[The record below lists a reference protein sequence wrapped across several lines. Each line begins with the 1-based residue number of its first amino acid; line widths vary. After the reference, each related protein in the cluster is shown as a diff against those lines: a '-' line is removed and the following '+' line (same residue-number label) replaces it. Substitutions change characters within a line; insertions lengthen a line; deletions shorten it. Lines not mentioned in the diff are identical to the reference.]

1 MDWRIRLGLGLTGV
15 WLALGFV
22 YIAGVVGFEEF
33 GTLPAADI
41 GSFFEGAFAP
51 LAFLWLVIGYF
62 LQQQELEQNTR
73 ALKSQAEEIQRTAE
87 QAIIQSEKMAANEM
101 HARQDAF
108 LSISDSVNHQLG
120 LIAGFL
126 YLSSHTA
133 AEGGRVTSDE
143 IGAMFTAL
151 SRSDHEVFSRQLMS
165 AHVEAA
171 AEDRYDLFYGT
182 EIRARHSN
190 HFVWVFERLLKR
202 GEEVDIDGLLRD
214 ALVANT
220 HGLIYGLAKRHQA
233 EAPPE
238 LANVEVTGRHLQL

>member
-1 MDWRIRLGLGLTGV
+1 MDWRIRLGLGLTGL
-15 WLALGFV
+15 WLALGLLYV
-22 YIAGVVGFEEF
+22 AGIVGFEQF
-33 GTLPAADI
+33 SRLHAADI

-73 ALKSQAEEIQRTAE
+73 ALTAQAKEIQRTAE
-87 QAIIQSEKMAANEM
+87 QAIIQSEKMAASEM
-101 HARQDAF
+101 HARQNAF
-108 LSISDSVNHQLG
+108 LKISDSVNHQLG

-143 IGAMFTAL
+143 VARMFTAL
-151 SRSDHEVFSRQLMS
+151 SRSDHEVFSRQLMA
-165 AHVEAA
+165 AHIEAD
-171 AEDRYDLFYGT
+171 EDDRFTLFYGT
-182 EIRARHSN
+182 EVRARHTN
-190 HFVWVFERLLKR
+190 HFIWVFERLLNR
-202 GEEVDIDGLLRD
+202 GEEVDPDGLLRD

-233 EAPPE
+233 AAPPE
-238 LANVEVTGRHLQL
+238 LANVEQTGRHLQL